1 MSVVKQWRACLQVLS
16 WPAAVL
22 AFVAGISTACGQSE
36 QKLDEHLIAV
46 GWVQAAGEVRI
57 YARKEDLGKLYDG
70 SCISGAMMYGR
81 TMHARLQNQYVSV
94 YGTFLDVEKL
104 HEMTL
109 QGISIGVENY
119 CNSSKIAIITR
130 IEKR

>member
-1 MSVVKQWRACLQVLS
+1 MSVGLNHPGALLRVLS
-16 WPAAVL
+16 AAIL
-22 AFVAGISTACGQSE
+22 TLVASIGATCAQPE

-46 GWVQAAGEVRI
+46 GWVQAAGEIRI
-57 YARKEDLGKLYDG
+57 YTQKEDLGRLYDG
-70 SCISGAMMYGR
+70 SCISGTMTNGRAMPS
-81 TMHARLQNQYVSV
+81 RLQNQHVSV
-94 YGTFLDVEKL
+94 YGTLMDAEKL